1 LDQVREIQEKYKSL
15 IQISQDRKNLGKV
28 FQFRVVE
35 TQETYFICK
44 SLDAD
49 KKSKNIIAILPKSLV
64 GKFFIHSLTIEECIF
79 EALVL
84 DYLPTELADLPLIS
98 A

>member
-1 LDQVREIQEKYKSL
+1 M
-15 IQISQDRKNLGKV
+15 
-28 FQFRVVE
+28 VE

-49 KKSKNIIAILPKSLV
+49 KKSKNIIAILPKALV